1 MQRKQQLAIAR
12 RDDNITNIAPRR
24 NPPLVTRV
32 ELEVRDHEGRRT
44 GITYGVLI
52 YPPRYIR

>member
-1 MQRKQQLAIAR
+1 MQRKQQLADAR
-12 RDDNITNIAPRR
+12 RLDDKTNVAPRQ

-32 ELEVRDHEGRRT
+32 ELEVRDYEGRRM
-44 GITYGVLI
+44 GISYGILI